1 MEATFPCAGSHAHPG
16 AAKQTPRDTAPRRH
30 HPAARTVSRRW
41 SRSAWRS
48 SDCRRYG
55 RLRPAA
61 AVRPRRPPRSGN
73 PRPYVGGGN
82 HRHRMQPGAVAA
94 RQGRRRRYRPGSPA
108 SALEQPRN
116 GAQQF
121 GCACRAK
128 PAAQALPAPATAT
141 PSSWLKSDCFTS
153 GLATA
158 VSPAWAS
165 EMAAASDSAVAAS
178 AAVPRNFFMPAT
190 TGVPTR
196 RFTRHRCG
204 TDLPMAYSRPR
215 PTGWPGLSA
224 PAPKDRAPVS
234 RPCTCR
240 TDHPDLR

>member
-16 AAKQTPRDTAPRRH
+16 AAKQTPSDTAPRRH

-41 SRSAWRS
+41 SRSAWRL

-73 PRPYVGGGN
+73 PRPYVGRGN

-94 RQGRRRRYRPGSPA
+94 RQGRRGRYRPGSPA
-108 SALEQPRN
+108 STLEQRPER
-116 GAQQF
+116 GAAIRLRVP
-121 GCACRAK
+121 GKAGR
-128 PAAQALPAPATAT
+128 QALPAPATAT

-153 GLATA
+153 VLATA

-178 AAVPRNFFMPAT
+178 AAVPRKFFMPAT
-190 TGVPTR
+190 TGVAAR

-204 TDLPMAYSRPR
+204 TDLPMACSRPR
-215 PTGWPGLSA
+215 PVGLSLTT
-224 PAPKDRAPVS
+224 PV
-234 RPCTCR
+234 
-240 TDHPDLR
+240 